1 MVSDCDRQALLN
13 TFTAEAS
20 DGLHKLAKALDS
32 RDGSTPTQEA
42 LHEHFSIAHSLTGAT
57 SLYGFTGCAGLA
69 KILARILEQAGT
81 VSPTEWPGTVTILR
95 DIVTVL
101 RAQIDAINREG
112 TEDPTIF
119 EDLRARYTRLLR
131 ASEPT
136 PPGAGPAPEE
146 APLSDAYFRP
156 DLEAEILEDFVPEA
170 QEYLETIS
178 SCLLR
183 MEKEPM
189 NKDTVQQL
197 FRAAH
202 TLKGSAYTVGFQAIG
217 DLTHDMEDIM
227 SAIRDRK
234 MQASAELTDL
244 FFRAVDEVR
253 LLLGRDP
260 AKLQQI
266 RREFL
271 PLTQRL
277 HQVATGQAEK
287 TPAAEPEERPQ
298 PVSAKELSQETVR
311 VSRDRLERL
320 HNLVGELVLG
330 RGRLEQRLTVL
341 EHLARQVPTPKNR
354 MREADISEAM
364 AQLSTSIREA
374 HKDMDRL
381 QQTTTDLRDE
391 IARTRMVPIGSL
403 FTRFQKAVRE
413 MARSVGKDVEV
424 VFTGAAIEV
433 DTGVVQRL
441 VDPLIH
447 MMRNA
452 VAHGIEPPAVRKAAG
467 KLEKG
472 TVSLHAFNRGNT
484 VVIEVEDDGAGLNI
498 EKIKA
503 KAIALGLVRPER
515 AVAMPAAEI
524 LALLYLPGF
533 SMAEEV
539 SDQAGRGVGMDVVRR
554 AVTDMNGQI
563 AIETKPGVGT
573 KFTVSLPRTTPISTP
588 LMARAGEERALIREI
603 SQLVSAP
610 TAADEGPCRQS

>member
-1 MVSDCDRQALLN
+1 
-13 TFTAEAS
+13 
-20 DGLHKLAKALDS
+20 
-32 RDGSTPTQEA
+32 
-42 LHEHFSIAHSLTGAT
+42 
-57 SLYGFTGCAGLA
+57 
-69 KILARILEQAGT
+69 
-81 VSPTEWPGTVTILR
+81 
-95 DIVTVL
+95 
-101 RAQIDAINREG
+101 
-112 TEDPTIF
+112 
-119 EDLRARYTRLLR
+119 
-131 ASEPT
+131 
-136 PPGAGPAPEE
+136 
-146 APLSDAYFRP
+146 
-156 DLEAEILEDFVPEA
+156 
-170 QEYLETIS
+170 
-178 SCLLR
+178 
-183 MEKEPM
+183 
-189 NKDTVQQL
+189 
-197 FRAAH
+197 
-202 TLKGSAYTVGFQAIG
+202 
-217 DLTHDMEDIM
+217 MEDIM

>member
-1 MVSDCDRQALLN
+1 MASDCDRQALP
-13 TFTAEAS
+13 
-20 DGLHKLAKALDS
+20 DS
-32 RDGSTPTQEA
+32 
-42 LHEHFSIAHSLTGAT
+42 
-57 SLYGFTGCAGLA
+57 
-69 KILARILEQAGT
+69 
-81 VSPTEWPGTVTILR
+81 
-95 DIVTVL
+95 
-101 RAQIDAINREG
+101 
-112 TEDPTIF
+112 
-119 EDLRARYTRLLR
+119 
-131 ASEPT
+131 
-136 PPGAGPAPEE
+136 
-146 APLSDAYFRP
+146 YFRP
-156 DLEAEILEDFVPEA
+156 ELTAEILEYFVPEA

-183 MEKEPM
+183 MEKEPT

-202 TLKGSAYTVGFQAIG
+202 TLKGSAYTVGFRAIG

-227 SAIRDRK
+227 SAIRDGT

-244 FFRAVDEVR
+244 FFRAVDEAR

-260 AKLQQI
+260 AKLPQI
-266 RREFL
+266 RREFA

-298 PVSAKELSQETVR
+298 PGSAKELSQGTVR

-320 HNLVGELVLG
+320 HDLVAELVVG
-330 RGRLEQRLTVL
+330 RSRLEQRLTVL
-341 EHLARQVPTPKNR
+341 EHLARQVQTP
-354 MREADISEAM
+354 AM

-374 HKDMDRL
+374 RQDMDLL
-381 QQTTTDLRDE
+381 QQMTTDLRDE

-403 FTRFQKAVRE
+403 FTRFQKAARE
-413 MARSVGKDVEV
+413 MARTVGKDIEV

-452 VAHGIEPPAVRKAAG
+452 VAHGIEPPAVRKGAG

-484 VVIEVEDDGAGLNI
+484 IVIEIEDDGAGLNI

-503 KAIALGLVRPER
+503 KAIALGLVSPTR
-515 AVAMPAAEI
+515 AVAMPPAEI
-524 LALLYLPGF
+524 LTLLYRPGF
-533 SMAEEV
+533 SMAEEI

-554 AVTDMNGQI
+554 AITDMNGQI
-563 AIETKPGVGT
+563 DIETKPGVGT
-573 KFTVSLPRTTPISTP
+573 KFTVSLPRTIS
-588 LMARAGEERALIREI
+588 I
-603 SQLVSAP
+603 SSAP